1 MSTTFLYTSNEQV
14 EFDIK
19 DIMLFT
25 FVFLKMK
32 YLGWIGRLNIVKMS
46 VLLNLIYKFSA
57 IPIKTPS
64 H

>member
-1 MSTTFLYTSNEQV
+1 MSITFLYTSNEQV

-19 DIMLFT
+19 DIMPFT
-25 FVFLKMK
+25 FVLLKMK

>member
-25 FVFLKMK
+25 FVLLKMK